1 MVNCYL
7 CGSSD
12 VKFEGYFVADKDDD
26 SVDWLM
32 GRRPKGKKRVFVV
45 YLCGR
50 CFSLPNKEELILKVI
65 EGNVRLKTGYAM
77 KIER

>member
-1 MVNCYL
+1 MVSCYL
-7 CGSSD
+7 CSSSD

-32 GRRPKGKKRVFVV
+32 GKRPKGKKRVFVV
-45 YLCGR
+45 YLCEE
-50 CFSLPNKEELILKVI
+50 CFSLPNKKELILKEI
-65 EGNVRLKTGYAM
+65 EGNVKLKNGYAM